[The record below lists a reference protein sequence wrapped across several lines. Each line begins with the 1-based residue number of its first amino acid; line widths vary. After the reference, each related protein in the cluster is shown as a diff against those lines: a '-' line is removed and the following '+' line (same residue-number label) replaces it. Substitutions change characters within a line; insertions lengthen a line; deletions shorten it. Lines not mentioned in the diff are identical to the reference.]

1 MIELGG
7 GDSSSVIN
15 NGYLFPC
22 RHGQGGDRARPSY
35 GQSGRADSFGG
46 SATGHDP
53 PVGSLTVDQFVASD
67 GQGGALVIVKRLWPF
82 LLMATLTIWIGAF
95 ALTRVDLFWLSILL
109 GMLLIIYSLVNLAGF
124 RPTIPARHE
133 IWTGAV
139 AGVANG
145 LLTGMTGS
153 FVVPGVLYLQ
163 AISLPRDTLVQAMG
177 ILFTLSTIALS
188 VALAHNGWLS
198 GRLGLMSIAAV
209 MPAMAGMLVGQRIR
223 KSLSENL
230 FRKIFYISLLMLGLY
245 IVINTSVIGT

>member
-1 MIELGG
+1 
-7 GDSSSVIN
+7 
-15 NGYLFPC
+15 
-22 RHGQGGDRARPSY
+22 
-35 GQSGRADSFGG
+35 
-46 SATGHDP
+46 
-53 PVGSLTVDQFVASD
+53 
-67 GQGGALVIVKRLWPF
+67 VKRLWPF

>member
-1 MIELGG
+1 VETAVLLSIMATFFLAGTVKGVIGLGLPTV
-7 GDSSSVIN
+7 SLAV
-15 NGYLFPC
+15 
-22 RHGQGGDRARPSY
+22 
-35 GQSGRADSFGG
+35 
-46 SATGHDP
+46 
-53 PVGSLTVDQFVASD
+53 LTVLVGLPQAMTLLLAPSLLTNLW
-67 GQGGALVIVKRLWPF
+67 QAMARGGALVIVKRLWPF

-245 IVINTSVIGT
+245 IVINTSVIGI

>member
-1 MIELGG
+1 VGILKVQPELGG
-7 GDSSSVIN
+7 SAES
-15 NGYLFPC
+15 LAKQPC
-22 RHGQGGDRARPSY
+22 RLWRDAALATYDFVHSLCGRRAQIAQNIR
-35 GQSGRADSFGG
+35 G
-46 SATGHDP
+46 
-53 PVGSLTVDQFVASD
+53 VEL
-67 GQGGALVIVKRLWPF
+67 IE